1 MSGEMKLMRMPVFL
15 KRKSSNDMIGEFLRE
30 NFILVRKFY
39 CIGPVS
45 DFL

>member
-1 MSGEMKLMRMPVFL
+1 MSGEVKLMRIPDFL

-39 CIGPVS
+39 CIGLVS
-45 DFL
+45 NFL